1 MRGTAEE
8 QVYTL
13 LGILVTDAEFRNGL
27 GLRGLGF
34 RGLGFMGL
42 GFRGLGFTVQALL
55 KNLPSPAQ
63 PPSDS

>member
-13 LGILVTDAEFRNGL
+13 LGILVTDAKFRNGL

-42 GFRGLGFTVQALL
+42 GFRGLGFRETR
-55 KNLPSPAQ
+55 
-63 PPSDS
+63 